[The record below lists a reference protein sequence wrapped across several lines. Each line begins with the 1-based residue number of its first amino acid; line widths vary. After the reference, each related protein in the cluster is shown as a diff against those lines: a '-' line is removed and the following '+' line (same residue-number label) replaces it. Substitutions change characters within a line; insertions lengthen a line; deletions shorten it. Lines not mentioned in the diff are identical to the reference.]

1 MDNPNYSLSDLAA
14 ACRDKNDCGAN
25 WNNPMWLLWALLFG
39 GNSGFGFNRG
49 AGVGQGIQDAEI
61 MSQLNSLREL
71 VTDNQNTNAIGAA
84 VGSNHEALHA
94 LANQL
99 GLGLAGTASKINDAS
114 MANIMGQ
121 KDAQAQMSQC
131 CCDIKSSFLTA
142 LNQVQAQVGANHAA
156 DQLQACQSK
165 GEVLG
170 RIDKLANGIEQGF
183 ASIGYQMA
191 KDHGESL
198 NVAERNTN
206 AILQGQLAQTQKLVD
221 TMTNHWTED
230 LKQRYAD
237 AKLELSQKNQN
248 AELIAAIRANAPATT

>member
-1 MDNPNYSLSDLAA
+1 MDSPNYSLSDLAA
-14 ACRDKNDCGAN
+14 AVKDKDCGAN

-39 GNSGFGFNRG
+39 GGNGLGFNRG
-49 AGVGQGIQDAEI
+49 AGVGQSIQDAEI

-114 MANIMGQ
+114 MTNIMGQ

-142 LNQVQAQVGANHAA
+142 LNQLQAQVGANHAA

-170 RIDKLANGIEQGF
+170 RVDKLANGIEQGF
-183 ASIGYQMA
+183 ASIGYAMA
-191 KDHGESL
+191 KDHGEAM
-198 NVAERNTN
+198 NVAEKNTN
-206 AILQGQLAQTQKLVD
+206 AILQGQSAQTQILL
-221 TMTNHWTED
+221 NALNGHWTDE
-230 LKQRYAD
+230 LRQRYAD

-248 AELIAAIRANAPATT
+248 AELIAALKTT

>member
-1 MDNPNYSLSDLAA
+1 MDSPNYSLSDLAA
-14 ACRDKNDCGAN
+14 AVKDKDCGAN

-39 GNSGFGFNRG
+39 GGNGFGFNRG
-49 AGVGQGIQDAEI
+49 AGVGQSIQDAEI

-114 MANIMGQ
+114 MTNIMGQ

-142 LNQVQAQVGANHAA
+142 LNQLQAQVGANHAA

-170 RIDKLANGIEQGF
+170 RVDKLANGIEQGF
-183 ASIGYQMA
+183 ASIGYAMA
-191 KDHGESL
+191 KDHGEAM
-198 NVAERNTN
+198 NVAEKNTN
-206 AILQGQLAQTQKLVD
+206 AILQGQSAQTQILL
-221 TMTNHWTED
+221 NALNGHWTDE
-230 LKQRYAD
+230 LRQRYAD

-248 AELIAAIRANAPATT
+248 AELIAALKTT

>member
-1 MDNPNYSLSDLAA
+1 MDSPNYSLSDLAA
-14 ACRDKNDCGAN
+14 AVKDKDCGAN

-39 GNSGFGFNRG
+39 GNNGFGFNRG
-49 AGVGQGIQDAEI
+49 AGAGQAIQDAEI
-61 MSQLNSLREL
+61 MSQLNSIRQQL
-71 VTDNQNTNAIGAA
+71 TDNQNTGSIQGAIGK
-84 VGSNHEALHA
+84 NYDALTS
-94 LANQL
+94 LLNSM
-99 GLGLAGTASKINDAS
+99 GLSFAGTNANINDS
-114 MANIMGQ
+114 KMATIIGQ

-142 LNQVQAQVGANHAA
+142 LNQMQAQIAADHAS
-156 DQLQACQSK
+156 DQLQQCEAK
-165 GEVLG
+165 GEILG
-170 RIDKLANGIEQGF
+170 RVDKLANGIEQGF

-248 AELIAAIRANAPATT
+248 AELIAALKTT

>member
-1 MDNPNYSLSDLAA
+1 MDSPNYSLSDLAA

-49 AGVGQGIQDAEI
+49 AGAGQAIQDAEV

-71 VTDNQNTNAIGAA
+71 ITDNQNTNAIGAA

-142 LNQVQAQVGANHAA
+142 LNQVQSQIGDNHAA

-170 RIDKLANGIEQGF
+170 RIDKLATGVQEGF
-183 ASIGYQMA
+183 ASIGF
-191 KDHGESL
+191 L
-198 NVAERNTN
+198 AEKNTN
-206 AILQGQLAQTQKLVD
+206 SILQGQQAQTQTIL
-221 TMTNHWTED
+221 NALNGHWTSE
-230 LKQRYAD
+230 LQQKYAD
-237 AKLELSQKNQN
+237 AKLELSQLNQN
-248 AELIAAIRANAPATT
+248 ATLIAALKTTALV